1 MFIAPVENSECL
13 YAVRSCCLDEWL
25 GTLEQIFLAN
35 ILRRMG
41 GAGYNPGVLGD
52 VHKEISKYCLSL

>member
-13 YAVRSCCLDEWL
+13 YADRSCCLDEWL

-41 GAGYNPGVLGD
+41 GAGYNPGVLG
-52 VHKEISKYCLSL
+52 